1 MDEEKGR
8 RDRIDRVLVGE
19 PIAAGGRMVQPVA
32 RAGGWYGQGGDEQ
45 GRGFGAW
52 LRVQPLEVR
61 VSDPNGDEYTV
72 SITDATGDA
81 VRRIAMM
88 GMLVAA
94 VSALL
99 LLLGLLRPRRARGA

>member
-8 RDRIDRVLVGE
+8 SSRIDRVFVGE
-19 PIAAGGRMVQPVA
+19 PIAAGGYTLQPVA

-45 GRGFGAW
+45 GRGFGVL

-72 SITDATGDA
+72 SITDATGDTI
-81 VRRIAMM
+81 RRIAML
-88 GMLVAA
+88 GMLVMA

-99 LLLGLLRPRRARGA
+99 VLLGLLRPRRVA

>member
-1 MDEEKGR
+1 MDEDKGR
-8 RDRIDRVLVGE
+8 SGRIDRVLVGE
-19 PIAAGGRMVQPVA
+19 PITAGGRMIQPVA
-32 RAGGWYGQGGDEQ
+32 RAGGWYGGGGDER

-52 LRVQPLEVR
+52 LRVVPLEVR

-81 VRRIAMM
+81 VRRIAVM
-88 GMLVAA
+88 GLLVAA

-99 LLLGLLRPRRARGA
+99 LLVGLLRPRT

>member
-1 MDEEKGR
+1 MDEDKGR
-8 RDRIDRVLVGE
+8 SDRIDLILVGE
-19 PIAAGGRMVQPVA
+19 PIAAGGHTLRPVA
-32 RAGGWYGQGGDEQ
+32 RAGGRYGGGGDEQ
-45 GRGFGAW
+45 GKGFGGL

-81 VRRIAMM
+81 VRRIALM
-88 GMLVAA
+88 GLLVAG
-94 VSALL
+94 VSTLL

>member
-1 MDEEKGR
+1 MNEEAKPGS
-8 RDRIDRVLVGE
+8 RIDRIIMGD
-19 PIAAGGRMVQPVA
+19 PITAGGHTLHPVV

-99 LLLGLLRPRRARGA
+99 LLLSLLRPRSARGA

>member
-1 MDEEKGR
+1 MDEDKGR
-8 RDRIDRVLVGE
+8 NGRIDRVLVGE
-19 PIAAGGRMVQPVA
+19 PIPAGGRMLRPVA

-45 GRGFGAW
+45 GRGFGGW
-52 LRVQPLEVR
+52 LRVQPLEMR

-81 VRRIAMM
+81 VRRIALM
-88 GMLVAA
+88 GLLVAT

-99 LLLGLLRPRRARGA
+99 LLLGLLRLRRARGA